1 MSELRDRN
9 LLYARLEEVLGAE
22 PAGILMKQLPPEN
35 TVATRSDIE
44 RIEDH
49 LRAHDARFDGID
61 TRLDG
66 IDTRLDAVDGRFDA
80 IDQRL
85 GRVEQRMDRID
96 DRMDRLDDH
105 MHDLHGAMREQTRN
119 YIVANAGLMISLTGI
134 AVGAAAVL

>member
-35 TVATRSDIE
+35 TVATRSGIE

-49 LRAHDARFDGID
+49 LRAHDARFDGIE
-61 TRLDG
+61 
-66 IDTRLDAVDGRFDA
+66 TRLDAVDGRFDA
-80 IDQRL
+80 IDQRM

-105 MHDLHGAMREQTRN
+105 VHDLHGAMREQTRN
-119 YIVANAGLMISLTGI
+119 YIVANAALMISLTGI

>member
-1 MSELRDRN
+1 MSELRDRS

-49 LRAHDARFDGID
+49 LRSHDARFDAID
-61 TRLDG
+61 G
-66 IDTRLDAVDGRFDA
+66 QFDAIDGRFDA
-80 IDQRL
+80 LEQRM
-85 GRVEQRMDRID
+85 GRVEQRMDRIE